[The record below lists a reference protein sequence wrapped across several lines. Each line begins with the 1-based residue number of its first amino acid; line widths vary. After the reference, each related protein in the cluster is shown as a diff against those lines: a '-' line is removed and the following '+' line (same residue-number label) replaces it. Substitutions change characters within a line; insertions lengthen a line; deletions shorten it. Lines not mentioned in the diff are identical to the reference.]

1 MANLG
6 SITLNEIQIFEIDSN
21 PSIDGL
27 TAPTGSLAILTD
39 GSKMF
44 LKNGEGDK
52 DWESVS
58 PNPKYTYKT
67 ENEFSTDSLEYVD
80 IPDLTSEVL
89 AEGLYKFE
97 FNCKAIS
104 DQGSD
109 DIRLK
114 LTPSSDNL
122 ESKYAQGS
130 ILTLDNEDD
139 CIVSGYGV
147 FRVTSP
153 LTLSIQVKSEI
164 ANNLISIKSDSIL
177 IIEPL

>member
-6 SITLNEIQIFEIDSN
+6 SITLNDIQIFEINSD

-44 LKNGEGDK
+44 LKNGEGDM

-67 ENEFSTDSLEYVD
+67 TGDSTIESLNYTQV
-80 IPDLTSEVL
+80 PDLSSEIL
-89 AEGLYKFE
+89 PIGLYKFE
-97 FNCKAIS
+97 FNCKVSSI
-104 DQGSD
+104 QGAD
-109 DIRLK
+109 DVRLR
-114 LTPSSDNL
+114 LSPSIDSL

-130 ILTLDNEDD
+130 ILTLENSNE

-147 FRVTSP
+147 FRISVP
-153 LTLSIQVKSEI
+153 LSISIE
-164 ANNLISIKSDSIL
+164 IKSAIDNNTITIKPDSL
-177 IIEPL
+177 FIIEPL